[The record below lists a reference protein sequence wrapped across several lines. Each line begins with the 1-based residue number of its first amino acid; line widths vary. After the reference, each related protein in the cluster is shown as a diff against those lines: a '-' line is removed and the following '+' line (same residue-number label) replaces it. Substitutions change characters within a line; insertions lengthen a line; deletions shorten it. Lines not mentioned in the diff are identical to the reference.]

1 MKKNVFAGALVAMF
15 GALTVALG
23 HVLGLE
29 LDQVA
34 LLGVALG
41 AVIGLVPDRSPVQ
54 RIAAFLAGFAI
65 AWMGYAVRAAL
76 LPDTAT
82 GRAVVVFLV
91 IVLCMVVAAATGSR
105 LPLWA
110 TLVGTAA
117 MVGSYEAVYV
127 AAPAQFAGDSPGAAT
142 TVLLAAAM
150 GHLAT
155 MFLGPQIER
164 GRADE
169 RAVAHRSDAA
179 HPAHVNHNGVNQ

>member
-1 MKKNVFAGALVAMF
+1 MKKNAIAGALVAVF

-23 HVLGLE
+23 HVLGLD

-41 AVIGLVPDRSPVQ
+41 AVVGLVPDRSPTQ

-65 AWMGYAVRAAL
+65 AWIGYAARAAL

-91 IVLCMVVAAATGSR
+91 IALCMVVAAATGSR

-117 MVGSYEAVYV
+117 MVGSYEATYV
-127 AAPAQFAGDSPGAAT
+127 AAPSQFVNNSPGAAT

-155 MFLGPQIER
+155 MLLGPQIER
-164 GRADE
+164 SRADE
-169 RAVAHRSDAA
+169 RAAAHRNDLA
-179 HPAHVNHNGVNQ
+179 PAHTNQDGVNK